1 MLVLSSFNKLLSHVL
16 APPTLHTAVI
26 FSPSGELIA
35 FESSRARPKDDVRV
49 LVGVASDIWA
59 ETRDDGEGMVE
70 SELGKIYVLP
80 ITPSTSEREGREGR
94 PSSKEPENP
103 VLLIALNATDDAQ
116 WGELQRKGQGLAAHI
131 SKPLQQLLGRL
142 QPETTSHTNT
152 TPTSP
157 TVTSRNGRR

>member
-1 MLVLSSFNKLLSHVL
+1 MYYVIRTIEFRICVLCVAREQGPSFNARTTSLPRPSATTTTTTSVTTSITTPYPLMLVLSSFNKLLSHVL

-70 SELGKIYVLP
+70 SEV
-80 ITPSTSEREGREGR
+80 
-94 PSSKEPENP
+94 SS
-103 VLLIALNATDDAQ
+103 LLFSHFLS
-116 WGELQRKGQGLAAHI
+116 LQTCFC
-131 SKPLQQLLGRL
+131 S
-142 QPETTSHTNT
+142 
-152 TPTSP
+152 
-157 TVTSRNGRR
+157 VF